1 MNASGRQR
9 VRFVCRVYFRLG
21 FGFDFFAFLRL
32 NQTDPIRKVYLLL
45 YLFAFLRLG
54 RVGLVNLLFCT
65 NSLGLG
71 VHVPRRVEENNYI

>member
-1 MNASGRQR
+1 MPPDARGM
-9 VRFVCRVYFRLG
+9 VCRVYFRLG

-32 NQTDPIRKVYLLL
+32 NQTDPIRKIYLLL
-45 YLFAFLRLG
+45 DLFAFLRLG